1 MQHSLDELDMAI
13 TNIPQ
18 PTFGGGFAEFFGELS
33 YDPNA
38 PAFNAQEYQHQEVME
53 YQPTPI
59 AQLQVQ
65 QNTFTAEAPAEVLT
79 EAPAVADVAM
89 VEAPVGAEA
98 GAEEDQ
104 EAIERRE
111 RKRAQRRARAA
122 AAREAK
128 EEAERKAR
136 EEAEKAKEESEE
148 EEDSE
153 EESEEESDDE
163 EAEEESGGEETEEE
177 TGASAEEGFEAE
189 PQVPNAIPLC
199 ETVRGF
205 SAEVRRKLP
214 PGKEIS
220 SDFKKHARTLFGVV
234 LPPLANI
241 VEQKG
246 AVDSGSSD
254 GKTLVA
260 LIAGELGTMLGKVTG
275 TGDPQL
281 NRMAAQML
289 LLKTISK
296 SAFPPL
302 TKVGEGVFGALEHE
316 LGGTGRKIQ
325 VATHAPINKFLII
338 RESTP
343 IPRLGW
349 DKLAPVMKYYD
360 PQHKV
365 TSIVLLKGL
374 KETGYQNVTKVIK
387 GVKEVR
393 RERIP
398 IQAYM
403 FRAFVTDRPRDAIIK
418 VIDVVKALLS
428 GIGVTFSYVL
438 MSDSVELTHNDFL
451 RSADGNMMFGEGK
464 SAQRLSFRKP
474 VNMVFQP
481 YFRRWGLIN
490 TWIKNGGRIR
500 LSKESTLKK
509 KQEAEIVEREA
520 QSGEIKSLA
529 SLMWLANR
537 TWSSKNIIRVNG
549 APALTPTILH
559 EIPDFVHKGDVT
571 PIILL
576 MAASLKLDI
585 ALIHTWLTPEKPR
598 PTKPMEVAKLTMFQF
613 LFLKLLLDSGLVP
626 AGKTIGHVLATTNT
640 WLRTELLFFTFYE
653 KEFKCKPENLSGINN
668 ELPVLPILSWIGDI
682 PQHAAPGIVGK
693 VRAVF
698 ENHRVINKM
707 QLHASLENVE
717 RTEKARAK
725 VRQLYREEKEERSG
739 ASGGAKGEEKPKKA
753 APKKKVET
761 PKTETPETETPKK
774 AAPKRK
780 APTSDTPTT
789 STEVAPP
796 PAKKRAPKTK
806 VTPPAAPAKV
816 TPPKVKPSTSQP
828 TPTPKQAKKVVEPE
842 MRKSGEP
849 KKYKSKEFI
858 ETSDSEDEQPKKKTK
873 AIEKSRKSS
882 DKVCKSKPSLK
893 TNDADSDDDEGVV
906 TPAKP
911 VKHHSSGKAFLGTG
925 AGHLK
930 KTGAILLPK

>member
-1 MQHSLDELDMAI
+1 MQSLEEINMAI
-13 TNIPQ
+13 NNIPG
-18 PTFGGGFAEFFGELS
+18 FGGDFVNYFNELS
-33 YDPNA
+33 YNPSAPAFNA
-38 PAFNAQEYQHQEVME
+38 PAFNDQEYQPQEMME

-65 QNTFTAEAPAEVLT
+65 NTVTTEALVEALT
-79 EAPAVADVAM
+79 EVPATASAAVAVAQ
-89 VEAPVGAEA
+89 VGAEA
-98 GAEEDQ
+98 GAEEDH
-104 EAIERRE
+104 EAS
-111 RKRAQRRARAA
+111 
-122 AAREAK
+122 
-128 EEAERKAR
+128 ERKAR
-136 EEAEKAKEESEE
+136 KRAERRARQAAERLALEEAKRK
-148 EEDSE
+148 E
-153 EESEEESDDE
+153 EESMRRARE
-163 EAEEESGGEETEEE
+163 EAEEESDGEEEEE
-177 TGASAEEGFEAE
+177 EEDDASNEDFEAE
-189 PQVPNAIPLC
+189 PAQVPNAIPLC

-205 SAEVRRKLP
+205 SAAVRKQLP
-214 PGKEIS
+214 S
-220 SDFKKHARTLFGVV
+220 SDDITNDLKKHARILFGAV

-260 LIAGELGTMLGKVTG
+260 LIAGELSTMLGKVTG
-275 TGDPQL
+275 TRDPQL

-289 LLKTISK
+289 LLKAISK

-316 LGGTGRKIQ
+316 LGETGRKIQ

-374 KETGYQNVTKVIK
+374 KETGYQDVTKIIK

-393 RERIP
+393 REKIP
-398 IQAYM
+398 IQAFM
-403 FRAFVTDRPRDAIIK
+403 FRAFVTDRARDDIIR
-418 VIDVVKALLS
+418 VVDIVKQLLM
-428 GIGVTFSYVL
+428 GISVNFSYVL
-438 MSDSVELTHNDFL
+438 MNGSAALTHSDFFQ
-451 RSADGNMMFGEGK
+451 SKDNNMMFGEGK
-464 SAQRLSFRKP
+464 SAQKLTFRKP
-474 VNMVFQP
+474 VNMAFQP
-481 YFRRWGLIN
+481 SFRRWRLIN
-490 TWIKNGGRIR
+490 TWIKNGGRLR

-509 KQEAEIVEREA
+509 KHEAEIVEREA

-537 TWSSKNIIRVNG
+537 TWSSKNIVRVNG

-576 MAASLKLDI
+576 MAASLKLDVG
-585 ALIHTWLTPEKPR
+585 LINNWLTPDKPR

-626 AGKTIGHVLATTNT
+626 PEKKIGYVLTTTNT

-653 KEFKCKPENLSGINN
+653 KNFNAKPENLSGINN
-668 ELPVLPILSWIGDI
+668 ELPVLPIFSWIGDI
-682 PQHAAPGIVGK
+682 PQHAAPGVVGK

-698 ENHRVINKM
+698 ENHRVVNKM
-707 QLHASLENVE
+707 QLHATVENVE
-717 RTEKARAK
+717 RTEGARAL
-725 VRQLYREEKEERSG
+725 VRQFFRKEKEERDGS
-739 ASGGAKGEEKPKKA
+739 SGGAQGEEKPKKA
-753 APKKKVET
+753 APKKKAET
-761 PKTETPETETPKK
+761 PKTETPKK

-780 APTSDTPTT
+780 APAADTPTT
-789 STEVAPP
+789 STEAAP
-796 PAKKRAPKTK
+796 PAKKRAPKAKATPTPAPVSTPK
-806 VTPPAAPAKV
+806 VSSTPA
-816 TPPKVKPSTSQP
+816 PPKAKPSTSQP
-828 TPTPKQAKKVVEPE
+828 TAAPKQSKKVAEPV

-858 ETSDSEDEQPKKKTK
+858 ESSDSESEDEQPKKKTK
-873 AIEKSRKSS
+873 ASEKSRKSS
-882 DKVCKSKPSLK
+882 EKVYKSKPILK
-893 TNDADSDDDEGVV
+893 TNDADSDDEEGVV

-911 VKHHSSGKAFLGTG
+911 VKHHSSSKAFLGTG